1 MLRFFKS
8 ILLSCLIILT
18 LGVNA
23 YAADNIQLINAD
35 DSNKDIVV
43 KAGDKLMLDKTW
55 YSQKFEI
62 NPTNAQ
68 GDRKMLAVDQTEYR
82 TALNEV
88 NFPLAKVGAYKVYFL
103 DYRLEDYASAM
114 ALTFKDD
121 STVVLGTYYPY
132 SKSTIH
138 QLAVHEL
145 GHQVDFQL
153 MDSSKWET
161 YKKLRGITDSSI
173 YNNYT
178 DVYENRPQEI
188 FADDFRLLLGDEEA
202 REAEHL
208 NTKLPNPESVPGLKE
223 FFLSLAK

>member
-1 MLRFFKS
+1 MLRFARS
-8 ILLSCLIILT
+8 ILLSCFIILIF
-18 LGVNA
+18 GVNA
-23 YAADNIQLINAD
+23 YAADNIQLLNAD
-35 DSNKDIVV
+35 DSNNNIVV
-43 KAGDKLMLDKTW
+43 KAGDKLMLSKTW
-55 YSQKFEI
+55 YSQSFEI
-62 NPTNAQ
+62 NPINTQ
-68 GDRKMLAVDQTEYR
+68 GNRNMLVVDQNEYR
-82 TALNEV
+82 AALDEV
-88 NFPLAKVGAYKVYFL
+88 NFPLAKVGNYKVYFL

-121 STVVLGTYYPY
+121 STVVMGTYYPY

-161 YKKLRGITDSSI
+161 YKKLRGITDSSV

-188 FADDFRLLLGDEEA
+188 FADDFRLLMGDKEA

-208 NTKLPNPESVPGLKE
+208 NTELPNPESVPGLKE
-223 FFLSLAK
+223 FFLSLAQ